1 MQIPGPVSYKCRP
14 PGLRESGPGLCLRH
28 KHSTRSN
35 EGPLKTMLSEAL
47 SWISLGQSMK
57 SETWVGRG
65 WVLGITGIF
74 PSRTTSVSA
83 VQSSSTLPHILLLC
97 LSWENLVFRGQ
108 IEMPECMEINH
119 RIIQTA
125 AYHLPYI
132 WHNYPTSN
140 MKMLYCNNSQAEE
153 KAVLLITWK

>member
-1 MQIPGPVSYKCRP
+1 MQILRPGSFKCWF
-14 PGLRESGPGLCLRH
+14 PGLGKWGPGVCLRH
-28 KHSTRSN
+28 KHSMGSN
-35 EGPLKTMLSEAL
+35 EGHLKTMLSEAL
-47 SWISLGQSMK
+47 SWTSLGWSMK

-65 WVLGITGIF
+65 WVLGKTGIF
-74 PSRTTSVSA
+74 L
-83 VQSSSTLPHILLLC
+83 SSLVLLDSFLLLRP
-97 LSWENLVFRGQ
+97 SWANLVFRGQ